1 MNRKDSEDL
10 VRVGPGTVMG
20 KMMRQYWVPAAMSSE
35 LERDGAP
42 MRLMLLGEQLIAF
55 RDSSGRVG
63 IMDHKCPHRCASLF
77 LGRNEENGI
86 RCVYHGW
93 KYDADG
99 NCVDTPNIAGDSD
112 FKRHIKAKAYKTAER
127 NGLVWVYM
135 GERQEAPPPLP
146 EIEATLLPAT
156 EVQIV
161 FAQRECN
168 WLQAL
173 EGDIDTSH
181 FGFLHAGAISAD
193 MLAPDNIFRYTVT
206 NRAPDYHVTDTEY
219 GTMYAAHRAADD
231 GQTYWRFANFMLP
244 FWTQTPQGKFATHLH
259 NRAWVPM
266 DDHHTMFVSLRW
278 RHEPPFV
285 TSDKAGKLMPGFE
298 RVFDYLPN
306 TTEWHGRWRL
316 KARPENDWL
325 VDREAQKTGG
335 NFTGITG
342 IHQQDQAITE
352 SMGPVTDHLF
362 EHLAPSDRM
371 IMATRR
377 RLLKAARALV
387 KEGVVPPGV
396 DDPELMYAVRSG
408 DFVTEAR
415 LGWREAYDRQMRASV
430 RPLQEAAE

>member
-20 KMMRQYWVPAAMSSE
+20 KMMRQYWIPAAMSSE
-35 LERDGAP
+35 VERDGAP

-146 EIEATLLPAT
+146 EIEATLLPET

-181 FGFLHAGAISAD
+181 FGFLHAGAISAE

-278 RHEPPFV
+278 RNEPPFV

-352 SMGPVTDHLF
+352 SMGPMTDHLF

-377 RLLKAARALV
+377 RLLRAARALV
-387 KEGVVPPGV
+387 KEGAVPPGV